1 MILIQDVISI
11 HKVLIDQFGGRHGVR
26 DLYLL
31 ESAIARPNSTFDGT
45 DLYET
50 IEEKASAIIESIL
63 INHPFVDGNK
73 RIGYVMMRL
82 MLLNT
87 GKDIVASEND
97 KYEFVISVASGKLKF
112 EGILDWVILHLK
124 K

>member
-11 HKVLIDQFGGRHGVR
+11 HKVLIDQFGGSHGVR

-31 ESAIARPNSTFDGT
+31 ESAIARPNSTFDGS
-45 DLYET
+45 DLYQT

-82 MLLNT
+82 MLLNS

-112 EGILDWVILHLK
+112 EGILDWVTMHLK